1 MHSRILA
8 VNVVAVVVVS
18 VANVVKAVVTSAVN
32 AVKVAVV
39 MVVVLAANVVKAAL
53 RVVIPAADRLRSV
66 LGVIEPLAGNGVN
79 MAVGKAQY
87 GDVLHIN
94 SVSFMSALYRSCLGF
109 KMRGVFQRA
118 PSIFRQAFM

>member
-1 MHSRILA
+1 MRRGGRLDQRGVQIGFGRDDDRVDIA
-8 VNVVAVVVVS
+8 RENVIQFGHEL
-18 VANVVKAVVTSAVN
+18 N
-32 AVKVAVV
+32 AE
-39 MVVVLAANVVKAAL
+39 VLAGLLAAL
-53 RVVIPAADRLRSV
+53 RVVIPAADRLRAV

-109 KMRGVFQRA
+109 KMRSVFQRA